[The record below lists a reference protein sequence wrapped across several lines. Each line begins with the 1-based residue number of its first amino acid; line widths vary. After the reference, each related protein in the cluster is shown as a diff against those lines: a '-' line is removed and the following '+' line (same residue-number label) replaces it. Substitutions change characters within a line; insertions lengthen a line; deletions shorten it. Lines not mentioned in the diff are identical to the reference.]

1 MYKYDFV
8 PLLQW
13 FPTSVMRCIGC
24 RGLVIRVPQMSGNLR
39 TPFQKRVHPSIDT
52 SEQGCRKAYK
62 GDVIYER
69 SVPVTR
75 DPIHESKV

>member
-1 MYKYDFV
+1 M
-8 PLLQW
+8 PW
-13 FPTSVMRCIGC
+13 IGHTGATNV
-24 RGLVIRVPQMSGNLR
+24 RELEDSFSKKG
-39 TPFQKRVHPSIDT
+39 IDT